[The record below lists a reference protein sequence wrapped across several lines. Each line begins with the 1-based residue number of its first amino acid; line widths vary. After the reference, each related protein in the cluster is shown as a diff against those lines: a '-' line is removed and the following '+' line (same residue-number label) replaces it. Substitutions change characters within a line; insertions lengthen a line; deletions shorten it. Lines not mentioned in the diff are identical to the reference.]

1 MTEGGPSSAESAHP
15 RSQRWA
21 ACVEYDGRGFS
32 GLQIQ
37 AHAPSVQGELE
48 RALSQIAAHPVS
60 IHAAGRTDAGVHA
73 FAQLVHFDSTAPR
86 VSHAWLMGANTLLDD
101 RVSLR
106 WVSPVSA
113 EFHARFSA
121 QARSYR
127 YVIHNTQARSAL
139 LHGRVAWVRQTLD
152 AERMHQAAQC
162 LLGERDFSSFR
173 AAHCQSNSPMRF
185 VEAVSVRRYGDFV
198 LVEITANAFVHHMV
212 RNIVGSLLWVG
223 EGRQPVEW
231 LAQVQQAADRNQSGP
246 TAPAAGLYFAQAR
259 YPAEFD
265 LPAMPLPW
273 FPLSLVPA
281 S

>member
-1 MTEGGPSSAESAHP
+1 MSDSALSSDDAVTLP
-15 RSQRWA
+15 SQRWA

-37 AHAPSVQGELE
+37 AHAPSIQAELE
-48 RALSQIAAHPVS
+48 RALSQIAAHPVA

-73 FAQLVHFDSTAPR
+73 FAQVVHFDSSAPR
-86 VSHAWLMGANTLLDD
+86 APHAWLMGSNTLLDD

-106 WVSPVSA
+106 WVCPVSA
-113 EFHARFSA
+113 DFHARFSA
-121 QARSYR
+121 QARAYR

-139 LHGRVAWVRQTLD
+139 LHGRVAWVRQALD
-152 AERMHQAAQC
+152 AERMHRAAQC

-185 VEAVSVRRYGDFV
+185 VEAVSVQRYGDFV

-259 YPAEFD
+259 YPAEFG
-265 LPAMPLPW
+265 LPAMPQPW
-273 FPLSLVPA
+273 FPLSLAPD

>member
-1 MTEGGPSSAESAHP
+1 MTEPDHP
-15 RSQRWA
+15 GVTPVGAFGQRWA

-48 RALSQIAAHPVS
+48 KALSQIAAHPVTV
-60 IHAAGRTDAGVHA
+60 HAAGRTDAGVHA
-73 FAQLVHFDSTAPR
+73 FAQIVHFDSTAPR
-86 VSHAWLMGANTLLDD
+86 RPYAWLMGANTLLDD

-106 WVSPVSA
+106 WVSPVP
-113 EFHARFSA
+113 EDFHARFSA

-127 YVIHNTQARSAL
+127 YVIHNAPARSAL

-152 AERMHQAAQC
+152 AERMDRAAQC
-162 LLGERDFSSFR
+162 LLGEQDFSAFR

-185 VEAVSVRRYGDFV
+185 VEAVSVSRYGDFV

-223 EGRQPVEW
+223 EGRQPEEW

-259 YPAEFD
+259 YPDEFS
-265 LPAMPLPW
+265 LPAMPQPW
-273 FPLSLVPA
+273 FPVTLAPA
-281 S
+281 Q